1 MHRFKSQGVS
11 SRVFSKPQW
20 VNPKDRVTKWNI
32 VTGDKVN
39 IFLLVSVALTNIF
52 LSLQRLPLLLEK
64 TRIPLAKSKV
74 SIVKPT
80 V

>member
-1 MHRFKSQGVS
+1 MDEEGLDNQPLFLSFFSSFWSYLNMHRFKSQGVS

-39 IFLLVSVALTNIF
+39 I
-52 LSLQRLPLLLEK
+52 LLL
-64 TRIPLAKSKV
+64 AYMWH
-74 SIVKPT
+74 
-80 V
+80 